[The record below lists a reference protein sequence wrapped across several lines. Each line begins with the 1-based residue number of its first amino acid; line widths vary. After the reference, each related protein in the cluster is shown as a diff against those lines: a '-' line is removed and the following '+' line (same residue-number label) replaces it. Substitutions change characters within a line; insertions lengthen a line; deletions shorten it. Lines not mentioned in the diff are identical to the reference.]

1 MTTLDIAI
9 VAMYMLGIM
18 GIGIYAGYR
27 KNTSSTQFF
36 LAGKSLRWPVI
47 GAALFTANISTIHL
61 VGLAAD
67 GYRIGFVVGNFEWMA
82 TFTLIVLGLIFVPF
96 YLRSN
101 ITTLPEFLEKRYSPT
116 PRMILAVI
124 TVVSA
129 LLIHIGISIYAGA
142 MVFLYFFGIPV
153 LWSVVAIAVV
163 AATYTIIGGLRAIAV
178 TDSIQ
183 AVLLLSGA
191 IVLTLFAIFALPE
204 HGIHSFA
211 DLQAAVKPD
220 QLNMLHSFRNPE
232 TGRLNEYSWVS
243 VLLGYPILG
252 ILYWCTDQ
260 TIVQTTLGARSMRDG
275 QLGAIFAG
283 GLKILPL
290 FFMVLPGVLGYVLFQ
305 DIIETPNDTLLVM
318 IQELL
323 PTGLKGLLAAGM
335 LAAVMSTVESAM
347 NSTATIVA
355 EDIVKKLRPD
365 TSDKALVTIGRI
377 TAAVVIVLAI
387 FWSPYGGKF
396 VSIFEAI
403 NKIPMMFAPAIT
415 CVFLFGVFWRRGTK
429 EAAVSTL
436 VFGLVIGVAYFLV
449 DLPVIGDTRLVA
461 DTLGIPFMQVGW
473 WLFCL
478 CSVVYVVTSLLTPP
492 TPDAQ
497 LEAIQWEPPMKAILG
512 TRIDSLTDPRAV
524 SIGLVVL
531 MAMLYFWLS

>member
-9 VAMYMLGIM
+9 VAMYMLGII

-252 ILYWCTDQ
+252 IWYWCTDQ

>member
-252 ILYWCTDQ
+252 IWYWCTDQ

>member
-1 MTTLDIAI
+1 MTTLDITI

-252 ILYWCTDQ
+252 IWYWCTDQ

-290 FFMVLPGVLGYVLFQ
+290 FFIVLPGVLGYVLFQ

>member
-252 ILYWCTDQ
+252 IWYWCTDQ
-260 TIVQTTLGARSMRDG
+260 TIVQTTLGARSIRDG

>member
-9 VAMYMLGIM
+9 VVVYMVGIVA
-18 GIGIYAGYR
+18 IGVYAGYR
-27 KNTSSTQFF
+27 KNTSSKQFF

-116 PRMILAVI
+116 PRLIMALI

-153 LWSVVAIAVV
+153 LWSVIGIALV
-163 AATYTIIGGLRAIAV
+163 AATYTIIGGLRAIMI
-178 TDSIQ
+178 TDAIQ

-191 IVLTLFAIFALPE
+191 VVLTLFAILALPDQ
-204 HGIHSFA
+204 GINSLA
-211 DLQAAVKPD
+211 DLQAAVKSD
-220 QLNMLHSFRNPE
+220 QMNMLHSFRNPE

-252 ILYWCTDQ
+252 IWYWCTDQ
-260 TIVQTTLGARSMRDG
+260 TIVQKTLGARSMRDG
-275 QLGAIFAG
+275 QLGAVFAG

-305 DIIETPNDTLLVM
+305 DVIEQPNDTLLVM

-323 PTGLKGLLAAGM
+323 PAGLKGLLAAGL
-335 LAAVMSTVESAM
+335 LAAVMSTVESAL
-347 NSTATIVA
+347 NSTATVVA
-355 EDIVKKLRPD
+355 EDIVKKVRPQ
-365 TSDKALVTIGRI
+365 TSDRALVTIGRI
-377 TAAVVIVLAI
+377 TAGVVIVLAI
-387 FWSPYGGKF
+387 FWSPFGGKF

-415 CVFLFGVFWRRGTK
+415 CVFLFGVFWKRGTK
-429 EAAVSTL
+429 EAAVTTL
-436 VFGLVIGVAYFLV
+436 IFGLVVGVIYFLV
-449 DLPVIGDTRLVA
+449 DLPAFGDTRLVA
-461 DTLGIPFMQVGW
+461 DDWGIPFMQVGW

-478 CSVVYVVTSLLTPP
+478 CSVVYVITSLFTPAP
-492 TPDAQ
+492 PHEQ
-497 LEAIQWEPPMKAILG
+497 LEAIHWQPPMRVLLASKLEG
-512 TRIDSLTDPRAV
+512 WTDPRSV
-524 SIGLVVL
+524 SIGLFAL
-531 MAMLYFWLS
+531 MAILYFLLR

>member
-163 AATYTIIGGLRAIAV
+163 AATYTIIGGLRAIVV

-252 ILYWCTDQ
+252 IWYWCTDQ

>member
-1 MTTLDIAI
+1 MTTLDIGI
-9 VAMYMLGIM
+9 VIVYMVGIM
-18 GIGIYAGYR
+18 AIGIFVGYR
-27 KNTSSTQFF
+27 KNTSSKEFF
-36 LAGKSLRWPVI
+36 LAGKSLRWPII

-82 TFTLIVLGLIFVPF
+82 TFTLIILGLIFVPF

-101 ITTLPEFLEKRYSPT
+101 ISTLPEFLEKRYSPT
-116 PRMILAVI
+116 PRLIMALI

-129 LLIHIGISIYAGA
+129 MLIHIGISIYAGA

-153 LWSVVAIAVV
+153 VWSVIVIALV
-163 AATYTIIGGLRAIAV
+163 AATYTIIGGLRAIVV
-178 TDSIQ
+178 TDAIQ

-191 IVLTLFAIFALPE
+191 VVLTIFAILALPDQ
-204 HGIHSFA
+204 GIHSLA
-211 DLQAAVKPD
+211 DLQAAVKGD
-220 QLNMLHSFRNPE
+220 QLSMLHSFRNPE

-252 ILYWCTDQ
+252 IWYWCTDQ
-260 TIVQTTLGARSMRDG
+260 TIVQKTLGARSLRDG
-275 QLGAIFAG
+275 QLGAVFAG

-305 DIIETPNDTLLVM
+305 DLIEQPNDTLLVM

-323 PTGLKGLLAAGM
+323 PAGVKGLLAAGL
-335 LAAVMSTVESAM
+335 LAAVMSTVESAL
-347 NSTATIVA
+347 NSTATVVA
-355 EDIVKKLRPD
+355 EDIVKKMRPE
-365 TSDKALVTIGRI
+365 TSDRALVTIGRI
-377 TAAVVIVLAI
+377 TAGVVIILAML
-387 FWSPYGGKF
+387 WSPYAGKF

-429 EAAVSTL
+429 EAAVSTF
-436 VFGLVIGVAYFLV
+436 VFGLTIGVIYFLV
-449 DLPVIGDTRLVA
+449 DLPAFGDTRLVA
-461 DTLGIPFMQVGW
+461 DVWGIPFMQVGW

-478 CSVVYVVTSLLTPP
+478 CSIVFVVTSLATPP
-492 TPDAQ
+492 PKQEQLDA
-497 LEAIQWEPPMKAILG
+497 IHWEPPMKALLG
-512 TRIDSLTDPRAV
+512 SKLTGMSDPR
-524 SIGLVVL
+524 SISLGLIAL
-531 MAMLYFWLS
+531 MAILYLWLR

>member
-1 MTTLDIAI
+1 MTTLDIVI
-9 VAMYMLGIM
+9 VVCYMLGIM
-18 GIGIYAGYR
+18 AIGIFAGYR
-27 KNTSSTQFF
+27 KNTSSSDFF

-101 ITTLPEFLEKRYSPT
+101 INTLPEFLEKRYSST
-116 PRMILAVI
+116 PRLILALI

-142 MVFLYFFGIPV
+142 MVFLYFFGVPV
-153 LWSVVAIAVV
+153 IWSVIGIAAV
-163 AATYTIIGGLRAIAV
+163 AATYTIIGGLRAIVV
-178 TDSIQ
+178 TDVIQ
-183 AVLLLSGA
+183 AVLLLTGA
-191 IVLTLFAIFALPE
+191 VTLTLFAIFALPDQ
-204 HGIHSFA
+204 GIHTLA
-211 DLQAAVKPD
+211 DFQAAVKSD

-252 ILYWCTDQ
+252 IWYWCTDQ
-260 TIVQTTLGARSMRDG
+260 TIVQKTLGARSMRDG
-275 QLGAIFAG
+275 QLGAVFAG

-305 DIIETPNDTLLVM
+305 DIIEQPNDTLLIM

-323 PTGLKGLLAAGM
+323 PAGLKGLLAAGL
-335 LAAVMSTVESAM
+335 LAAVMSTVESAL
-347 NSTATIVA
+347 NSTATVVA
-355 EDIVKKLRPD
+355 EDIVKKMRPQ
-365 TSDKALVTIGRI
+365 TSDRSLVTIGRI
-377 TAAVVIVLAI
+377 TAVIVIVLAI

-415 CVFLFGVFWRRGTK
+415 CVFLFGVFWKRGTK
-429 EAAVSTL
+429 EAAVTTL
-436 VFGLVIGVAYFLV
+436 IFGLVIGVAYFLV
-449 DLPVIGDTRLVA
+449 DLPAFGDTRLVA
-461 DTLGIPFMQVGW
+461 DTWGIPFMQVGW

-478 CSVVYVVTSLLTPP
+478 CSVVYVITSLATPP
-492 TPDAQ
+492 PDEQ
-497 LEAIQWEPPMKAILG
+497 LEAIHWQSPWKDLFG
-512 TRIDSLTDPRAV
+512 SKLTGWKDPRSV
-524 SIGLVVL
+524 SIGLLGL
-531 MAMLYFWLS
+531 MAILYFWLQ

>member
-1 MTTLDIAI
+1 MTTLDIVI
-9 VAMYMLGIM
+9 VVCYMLGIM
-18 GIGIYAGYR
+18 AIGIFAGYR
-27 KNTSSTQFF
+27 KNTSSSEFF

-101 ITTLPEFLEKRYSPT
+101 INTLPEFLEKRYSST
-116 PRMILAVI
+116 PRLILALI

-142 MVFLYFFGIPV
+142 MVFLYFFGVPV
-153 LWSVVAIAVV
+153 IWSVIGIAAV
-163 AATYTIIGGLRAIAV
+163 AATYTIIGGLRAIVV
-178 TDSIQ
+178 TDVIQ
-183 AVLLLSGA
+183 AVLLLTGA
-191 IVLTLFAIFALPE
+191 VTLTLFAIFALPDQ
-204 HGIHSFA
+204 GIHTLA
-211 DLQAAVKPD
+211 DFQAAVKSD

-252 ILYWCTDQ
+252 IWYWCTDQ
-260 TIVQTTLGARSMRDG
+260 TIVQKTLGARSMRDG
-275 QLGAIFAG
+275 QLGAVFAG

-305 DIIETPNDTLLVM
+305 DIIEQPNDTLLIM

-323 PTGLKGLLAAGM
+323 PAGLKGLLAAGL
-335 LAAVMSTVESAM
+335 LAAVMSTVESAL
-347 NSTATIVA
+347 NSTATVVA
-355 EDIVKKLRPD
+355 EDIVKKMRPQ
-365 TSDKALVTIGRI
+365 TSDRSLVTIGRI
-377 TAAVVIVLAI
+377 TAGIVIVLAI

-415 CVFLFGVFWRRGTK
+415 CVFLFGVFWKRGTK
-429 EAAVSTL
+429 EAAVTTL
-436 VFGLVIGVAYFLV
+436 IFGLVIGVAYFLV
-449 DLPVIGDTRLVA
+449 DLPAFGDTRLVA
-461 DTLGIPFMQVGW
+461 DTWGIPFMQVGW

-478 CSVVYVVTSLLTPP
+478 CSVVYVITSLATPP
-492 TPDAQ
+492 PDEQ
-497 LEAIQWEPPMKAILG
+497 LEAIHWQSPWKDLFG
-512 TRIDSLTDPRAV
+512 SKLTGWKDPRSV
-524 SIGLVVL
+524 SIGLLGL
-531 MAMLYFWLS
+531 MAILYFWLQ

>member
-9 VAMYMLGIM
+9 VAMYMLGII

-252 ILYWCTDQ
+252 IWYWCTDQ

-531 MAMLYFWLS
+531 MAMFYFWLS

>member
-36 LAGKSLRWPVI
+36 LAGKSLRWPII

-101 ITTLPEFLEKRYSPT
+101 ITTLPEFLEKRYSPA
-116 PRMILAVI
+116 PRLILAVI
-124 TVVSA
+124 TVISA

-211 DLQAAVKPD
+211 DLQAAVKTD

-232 TGRLNEYSWVS
+232 TGKLNEYSWVS

-252 ILYWCTDQ
+252 IWYWCTDQ

-403 NKIPMMFAPAIT
+403 NKIPMMFAPGIT
-415 CVFLFGVFWRRGTK
+415 CVFLFGVFWKRGTK
-429 EAAVSTL
+429 EAAISTL

-512 TRIDSLTDPRAV
+512 TRIDSWTDPRAI

-531 MAMLYFWLS
+531 MAILYFLLS

>member
-252 ILYWCTDQ
+252 IWYWCTDQ

-497 LEAIQWEPPMKAILG
+497 LEAIQWEPPMKSILG

>member
-1 MTTLDIAI
+1 MTNLDIAI
-9 VAMYMLGIM
+9 VVFYMVGIM
-18 GIGIYAGYR
+18 AIGIYAGYR
-27 KNTSSTQFF
+27 KNTSSKQFF

-116 PRMILAVI
+116 PRLIMALI

-153 LWSVVAIAVV
+153 IWSVIGIALV
-163 AATYTIIGGLRAIAV
+163 AATYTIIGGLRAIMI
-178 TDSIQ
+178 TDAIQ
-183 AVLLLSGA
+183 AVLLLTGA
-191 IVLTLFAIFALPE
+191 VVLTLFAIFALPDQ
-204 HGIHSFA
+204 GIHSMA
-211 DLQAAVKPD
+211 DLQAAVKSD
-220 QLNMLHSFRNPE
+220 QMNMLHSFRNPE

-252 ILYWCTDQ
+252 IWYWCTDQ
-260 TIVQTTLGARSMRDG
+260 TIVQKTLGARSMRDG
-275 QLGAIFAG
+275 QLGAVFAG

-305 DIIETPNDTLLVM
+305 DIIEQPNETLLVM

-323 PTGLKGLLAAGM
+323 PAGLKGLLAAGL
-335 LAAVMSTVESAM
+335 LAAVMSTVESAL
-347 NSTATIVA
+347 NSTATVVA
-355 EDIVKKLRPD
+355 EDIVKKIRPQ
-365 TSDKALVTIGRI
+365 TTDKALVTIGRI
-377 TAAVVIVLAI
+377 TAGVVIVLAV
-387 FWSPYGGKF
+387 FWSPFGGKF
-396 VSIFEAI
+396 ESIFEAI

-415 CVFLFGVFWRRGTK
+415 CVFLFGVFWKRGTK
-429 EAAVSTL
+429 EAAVTTL
-436 VFGLVIGVAYFLV
+436 LFGLTIGIVYFLV
-449 DLPVIGDTRLVA
+449 DLPAFGDTRLVA
-461 DTLGIPFMQVGW
+461 DDWGIPFMQVGW

-478 CSVVYVVTSLLTPP
+478 CSVVYVATSLLTPAP
-492 TPDAQ
+492 PDEQ
-497 LEAIQWEPPMKAILG
+497 LKAIHWQPPMKVLLESKLG
-512 TRIDSLTDPRAV
+512 GWTDPRSV
-524 SIGLVVL
+524 SIGLFAL
-531 MAMLYFWLS
+531 MAILYFILR

>member
-1 MTTLDIAI
+1 M
-9 VAMYMLGIM
+9 
-18 GIGIYAGYR
+18 
-27 KNTSSTQFF
+27 
-36 LAGKSLRWPVI
+36 I

-252 ILYWCTDQ
+252 IWYWCTDQ

-436 VFGLVIGVAYFLV
+436 VFGLVIGVAYLLV

>member
-9 VAMYMLGIM
+9 VVVYMVGIVA
-18 GIGIYAGYR
+18 IGVYAGYR
-27 KNTSSTQFF
+27 KNTSSKQFF

-116 PRMILAVI
+116 PRLIMALI

-153 LWSVVAIAVV
+153 LWSVIGIALV
-163 AATYTIIGGLRAIAV
+163 AATYTIIGGLRAIMI
-178 TDSIQ
+178 TDAIQ

-191 IVLTLFAIFALPE
+191 VVLTLFAILALPDQ
-204 HGIHSFA
+204 GINSLA
-211 DLQAAVKPD
+211 DLQAAVKSD
-220 QLNMLHSFRNPE
+220 QMNMLHSFRNPE

-252 ILYWCTDQ
+252 IWYWCTDQ
-260 TIVQTTLGARSMRDG
+260 TIVQKTLGARSMRDG
-275 QLGAIFAG
+275 QLGAVFAG

-305 DIIETPNDTLLVM
+305 DVIEQPNDTLLVM

-323 PTGLKGLLAAGM
+323 PAGLKGLLAAGL
-335 LAAVMSTVESAM
+335 LAAVMSTVESAL
-347 NSTATIVA
+347 NSTATVVA
-355 EDIVKKLRPD
+355 EDIVKKVRPQ
-365 TSDKALVTIGRI
+365 TSDRALVTIGRI
-377 TAAVVIVLAI
+377 TAGVVIVLAI
-387 FWSPYGGKF
+387 FWSPFGGKF

-415 CVFLFGVFWRRGTK
+415 CVFLFGVFWKRGTK
-429 EAAVSTL
+429 EAAVTTL
-436 VFGLVIGVAYFLV
+436 IFGLVVGVIYFLV
-449 DLPVIGDTRLVA
+449 DLPAFGDSRLVA
-461 DTLGIPFMQVGW
+461 DDWGIPFMQVGW

-478 CSVVYVVTSLLTPP
+478 CSVVYVITSLFTPAP
-492 TPDAQ
+492 PHEQ
-497 LEAIQWEPPMKAILG
+497 LEAIHWQPPMRVLLG
-512 TRIDSLTDPRAV
+512 SKLEGWTDPRSV
-524 SIGLVVL
+524 SIGLFAL
-531 MAMLYFWLS
+531 MAILYFLLR